1 MDTADS
7 GSLDPSAFKRLAPS
21 RFVSLSFPNPSQGP
35 CSDVL
40 RVAVLDSPLLPSVP
54 PPRVAA
60 MLVPIGRESDW
71 IFCTAAGHLQLLL
84 SSSQDLFLSRL
95 ILIGNFPI
103 SSCPPMSYT
112 RLQSEPDLSSLHHFQ
127 EALFPLLLAL
137 CPKAA
142 FKNGVP
148 EIPFLSY
155 EDNVVRSVLVERI
168 EGSVSGEML
177 VEDVEIDASPAPELR
192 RRLRFK
198 TMPNLV
204 QTQVRLF
211 PDPSEDGTI
220 GPQKGSLVQPYLAP
234 MVAGLSLMAP
244 FLEEK
249 IKLGLRPRA
258 LCLGV
263 GGGAL
268 LMFLQSKLDFDVLG
282 VEADPVVLSIARQHF
297 GLVEGEFLHVH
308 VGDGIGFIK
317 NVSQQE
323 DTLSRGLERRSDLVE
338 GSRMGFD
345 VIMVDLDAGDAVNGA
360 SAPPLEFV
368 QRSVL
373 VAAKMVLHD
382 RGIIVINVIPQSKA
396 FYSELIHDF
405 CEVFAELYEIEVGN
419 GENYVL
425 IATVTNVQ
433 LSLRRSCG
441 SWLRK
446 LGLVIDEK
454 HISSINKI

>member
-1 MDTADS
+1 
-7 GSLDPSAFKRLAPS
+7 
-21 RFVSLSFPNPSQGP
+21 
-35 CSDVL
+35 
-40 RVAVLDSPLLPSVP
+40 
-54 PPRVAA
+54 

-84 SSSQDLFLSRL
+84 TSSSQDLFLSRL
-95 ILIGNFPI
+95 IFIGKFPNF
-103 SSCPPMSYT
+103 SCPPMSYT
-112 RLQSEPDLSSLHHFQ
+112 RPQSEPDLCSLQHFQ

-155 EDNVVRSVLVERI
+155 EDNVVRSVLVDRI
-168 EGSVSGEML
+168 EGPVSGEML
-177 VEDVEIDASPAPELR
+177 VEDVEIDVSPVPELR

-198 TMPNLV
+198 MMPNLV
-204 QTQVRLF
+204 QT
-211 PDPSEDGTI
+211 
-220 GPQKGSLVQPYLAP
+220 QPYLAP
-234 MVAGLSLMAP
+234 MVAGLSLVAP

-263 GGGAL
+263 GGGTL
-268 LMFLQSKLDFDVLG
+268 PMFLQSKLDFDILG
-282 VEADPVVLSIARQHF
+282 VEADPVVLNIARQHF

-308 VGDGIGFIK
+308 IGDAIGFIK
-317 NVSQQE
+317 NVAQQE
-323 DTLSRGLERRSDLVE
+323 DTLRRGLERMSDLVE
-338 GSRMGFD
+338 GSRIDFD

-360 SAPPLEFV
+360 SAPPSEFV

-373 VAAKMVLHD
+373 LAAKMVLHD

-405 CEVFAELYEIEVGN
+405 HEVFAELYEIEVGN

-425 IATVTNVQ
+425 VATVTNVQ
-433 LSLRRSCG
+433 LSRSGSCG
-441 SWLRK
+441 SWLQK
-446 LGLVIDEK
+446 LKLVIGEK
-454 HISSINKI
+454 HMNSINKI

>member
-1 MDTADS
+1 MDMANS
-7 GSLDPSAFKRLAPS
+7 GSLDPSSFKCLSPS
-21 RFVSLSFPNPSQGP
+21 RFISFSFPNPIQGP
-35 CSDVL
+35 YSDVL
-40 RVAVLDSPLLPSVP
+40 RIAVLDSPLLPSLP

-84 SSSQDLFLSRL
+84 ASSQDLFLSRL
-95 ILIGNFPI
+95 IIIGKFPI
-103 SSCPPMSYT
+103 FSCPPMSYT
-112 RLQSEPDLSSLHHFQ
+112 RPQSEPDLCSLQ

-137 CPKAA
+137 SPKAA

-148 EIPFLSY
+148 EIPFLSF
-155 EDNVVRSVLVERI
+155 EDNVVRSVLVDRI
-168 EGSVSGEML
+168 EGPVSGEML
-177 VEDVEIDASPAPELR
+177 VEDVEIDVSPVPELR

-198 TMPNLV
+198 MMPNLV
-204 QTQVRLF
+204 QTQVRLI
-211 PDPSEDGTI
+211 PDPSKDGTI

-234 MVAGLSLMAP
+234 MVAGLSLVAP

-263 GGGAL
+263 GGGTL
-268 LMFLQSKLDFDVLG
+268 PMFLQSKLDFDILG
-282 VEADPVVLSIARQHF
+282 VEADPVVLNIARQHF

-308 VGDGIGFIK
+308 IGDAIGFIK
-317 NVSQQE
+317 NVAQQK
-323 DTLSRGLERRSDLVE
+323 DTLRRGLERMSDLVE
-338 GSRMGFD
+338 GSRIDFD

-360 SAPPLEFV
+360 SAPPSEFV
-368 QRSVL
+368 QRNVL
-373 VAAKMVLHD
+373 LAAKMVLHD

-405 CEVFAELYEIEVGN
+405 REVFAELYEIEVGN

-425 IATVTNVQ
+425 VATVTNVQ
-433 LSLRRSCG
+433 LNRSGSCG
-441 SWLRK
+441 SWLKK
-446 LGLVIDEK
+446 LRLVIGEK
-454 HISSINKI
+454 HMNSINKI